1 VSLIPSEFINGLIT
15 RADIVDIIH
24 QRISLKKAGRNY
36 QACCPFH
43 EEKTPSFSV
52 SPQKQFF
59 YCFGCGAGG
68 NVISFIMA
76 YERVEFVDAVEMLA
90 QLLGLEVPRDAT
102 GKSSSQKSTASND
115 LFTRLS
121 KKSEYYQQQLKSS
134 QSAKDYLTSREISEN
149 MIEKFHIGYC
159 PDDHHHSQDSFKGRI
174 IFPIHDRRG
183 RVIGF
188 GGRVLQD
195 GRMPKYLNSSDST
208 IFHKGNILYGLY
220 QVREAYR
227 EVEKILIVEGYMDVV
242 SLCER
247 GIDFAVAT
255 LGTATTSQH
264 VSQLLQQ
271 TSLLIFCFD
280 GDKAGR
286 KAAWRALES
295 VLSVMRDDAE
305 IRFLFLPEGE
315 DPDSLVK
322 KEGKIDFLKRFE
334 SSQALADF
342 FFGYLKTQSNTNT
355 LEGRSKFAKLAMPY
369 LEKIPGGVYREMMLD
384 KLAELVRLEKSRLS
398 QVSQTQD
405 NPPVK
410 SGIKIQRT
418 PMRLAVSLFLQ
429 NPHMLS
435 VISSEMQMHISNW
448 TFQGSE
454 LLKEIISLVK
464 LHPQFTTAN
473 ILEYFRDKSE
483 SGLLNKLAVWE
494 HGVPNE
500 GIVNEWQDILKAFH
514 KKERE
519 NHIENLLAKSG
530 LNLLN
535 QNEKI
540 ELQRLLSEK

>member
-1 VSLIPSEFINGLIT
+1 VSLIPSEFINELIT

-52 SPQKQFF
+52 SPQKQFY

-68 NVISFIMA
+68 NAISFLMA
-76 YERVEFVDAVEMLA
+76 YERVEFIDAVEILA
-90 QLLGLEVPRDAT
+90 KSLGLDVPRSAV
-102 GKSSSQKSTASND
+102 SQQKSKTNND
-115 LFTRLS
+115 MYTILN
-121 KKSEYYQQQLKSS
+121 KKCQYYQQQLKVSGH
-134 QSAKDYLTSREISEN
+134 AKSYLSSREISDV
-149 MIEKFHIGYC
+149 MIEKYHIGYC
-159 PDDHHHSQDSFKGRI
+159 PDDHHHSHDSFKGRI

-188 GGRVLQD
+188 GARVLQD
-195 GRMPKYLNSSDST
+195 GRMPKYLNSPDSG
-208 IFHKGNILYGLY
+208 IFHKGTVLYGLY

-227 EVEKILIVEGYMDVV
+227 DVEKILIVEGYMDVV
-242 SLCER
+242 SLAER

-271 TSLLIFCFD
+271 TSSLIFCFD
-280 GDKAGR
+280 GDNAGR

-305 IRFLFLPEGE
+305 IRFLFLPDGE

-322 KEGKIDFLKRFE
+322 KEGKDNFLHRFL
-334 SSQALADF
+334 SSQSLADF
-342 FFGYLKTQSNTNT
+342 FFGYLKTQANINT

-369 LEKIPGGVYREMMLD
+369 VEQIPSGVYREMMLD
-384 KLAELVRLEKSRLS
+384 KLAELVRLEKSRMIQS
-398 QVSQTQD
+398 QPTSRLETHV
-405 NPPVK
+405 
-410 SGIKIQRT
+410 KIQRT
-418 PMRLAVSLFLQ
+418 PMRLAISLLLQ
-429 NPHMLS
+429 YPQI
-435 VISSEMQMHISNW
+435 ISHISTEWLENISHW
-448 TFQGSE
+448 TFQGCDILKQII
-454 LLKEIISLVK
+454 LLMKS
-464 LHPQFTTAN
+464 HPQYTTAN

-483 SGLLNKLAVWE
+483 IGLLNKLAVWE
-494 HGVPNE
+494 HGVPKE
-500 GIVNEWQDILKAFH
+500 GIMREWEDILKAFH
-514 KKERE
+514 KKQRE
-519 NHIENLLAKSG
+519 NHIEKLLAKSG

-535 QNEKI
+535 HDEKL